1 MIESLFISPKNELED
16 GWCDCTYK
24 LTNVEISPKN
34 DRFRFLDDKHQII
47 VSKSDLSNDNYDVIC
62 FACRSIQEVIIPS
75 FIKEISSSAFS
86 DCKKLIKIEISE
98 KSELFSIGMNAFR
111 STSIE
116 NILIPRNINEIWY
129 DVFVD
134 CNVLEIIEF
143 LGDYLYDSSDLF
155 CSLEKIKIISFPN
168 IRKIRIKDEDVYHI
182 NDSKIFVCSGA
193 NFM

>member
-47 VSKSDLSNDNYDVIC
+47 VSKSDLSNDNYDFIC

-98 KSELFSIGMNAFR
+98 KSELF
-111 STSIE
+111 
-116 NILIPRNINEIWY
+116 
-129 DVFVD
+129 
-134 CNVLEIIEF
+134 
-143 LGDYLYDSSDLF
+143 
-155 CSLEKIKIISFPN
+155 
-168 IRKIRIKDEDVYHI
+168 
-182 NDSKIFVCSGA
+182 
-193 NFM
+193 

>member
-1 MIESLFISPKNELED
+1 M
-16 GWCDCTYK
+16 
-24 LTNVEISPKN
+24 
-34 DRFRFLDDKHQII
+34 
-47 VSKSDLSNDNYDVIC
+47 
-62 FACRSIQEVIIPS
+62 
-75 FIKEISSSAFS
+75 
-86 DCKKLIKIEISE
+86 
-98 KSELFSIGMNAFR
+98 
-111 STSIE
+111 
-116 NILIPRNINEIWY
+116 IPRNINEIWY
-129 DVFVD
+129 GVFAD